1 MSNAKEYYNR
11 TSRNYVEKWRK
22 IDSEPNNPS
31 SHFRLKLIRSLI
43 EMAGIRSGEK
53 VIEIGCG
60 TGLVL
65 KELLNY
71 VKPVYGIDIS
81 VEMLRRAQDSVL
93 RDRKVV
99 IVRDLEEIKESQP
112 GPEVILLEDD
122 ILNLNLPHGHFD
134 KILSLEVF
142 RYIKDTR
149 RALSN
154 IAEIMKPESIFV
166 FTVTN
171 QWSANLFPLK
181 FSVRKL
187 LGLVNPEK
195 EIFQCFTTERSI
207 RKIIKKAGLGI
218 IEFRKMDKRF
228 KNIPVLRFFFDT
240 FIIAVKKVT

>member
-22 IDSEPNNPS
+22 IYSDPNNPS

-43 EMAGIRSGEK
+43 EMAGIRPGEK

-81 VEMLRRAQDSVL
+81 VEMLRRVQDSIL

-99 IVRDLEEIKESQP
+99 IVKDFKEIKESQL
-112 GPEVILLEDD
+112 GPEAILLEGD
-122 ILNLNLPHGHFD
+122 ILDLNLPRGYFD

-154 IAEIMKPESIFV
+154 IAEIMKPESTFV

-171 QWSANLFPLK
+171 QWSVNLFPIRFLI
-181 FSVRKL
+181 RKW
-187 LGLVNPEK
+187 LGLVDPNK
-195 EIFQCFTTERSI
+195 EIFQYFTTEGL
-207 RKIIKKAGLGI
+207 IKKAIKEAGLEV
-218 IEFRKMDKRF
+218 IEFRKIDKRLR
-228 KNIPVLRFFFDT
+228 NIPVLRFFFDT
-240 FIIAVKKVT
+240 FVIAVKKVA